1 MHKIKLLSRVKVEA
15 EDLMIGNSIVGH
27 NQEIDLSSRKLEKA
41 SIMRKMVT
49 KEEIVGIEIRN
60 KIKENMKRIIVRKI
74 LQLL

>member
-1 MHKIKLLSRVKVEA
+1 
-15 EDLMIGNSIVGH
+15 MIENSKVGH

-60 KIKENMKRIIVRKI
+60 KIKENMKRMIVRKI

>member
-1 MHKIKLLSRVKVEA
+1 MIK
-15 EDLMIGNSIVGH
+15 NSMVGH
-27 NQEIDLSSRKLEKA
+27 NQEIDLNSRKLKKA

-60 KIKENMKRIIVRKI
+60 KIKENIQKIIVRKI